1 MDRKHFILFSMAR
14 RLVGYA
20 SWDNMTR
27 KYYMLYYNYGKRAQ
41 KKKKIINSIN
51 ESAAQISSLT
61 SE

>member
-27 KYYMLYYNYGKRAQ
+27 KYYMLYYNYGKRA
-41 KKKKIINSIN
+41 
-51 ESAAQISSLT
+51 
-61 SE
+61 